1 MCVKCC
7 GQCNHVLILHR
18 FFTTL
23 QDTLSKIVKSYDTV
37 SSNIKLKE
45 QQFSGITNV
54 TEQVNRQNER
64 QQTETQVIQMEILKL
79 SYSIEEQ
86 LENSRFL
93 LAWYNSYHNK
103 MESYKM
109 SLAALEIQAT
119 IHMELMEKR
128 EEVKRQKEHID
139 ELKMNF
145 QNPEG
150 NALQQA
156 QKEIDNFKT
165 QIQKIKELVRRK
177 GILLE
182 KEKNNHSQLRKYI
195 EIHNRTY
202 EAIMKRLCCQLNKA
216 LSTHRELSRD
226 IFHMEKEV
234 KHLKKQLGTL
244 YNVE

>member
-45 QQFSGITNV
+45 RQISGITNV

-64 QQTETQVIQMEILKL
+64 QQTEIQVIQMEILKL
-79 SYSIEEQ
+79 SYSIEAQ

-93 LAWYNSYHNK
+93 LAWYKNYHNK

-150 NALQQA
+150 NALKQA
-156 QKEIDNFKT
+156 QV
-165 QIQKIKELVRRK
+165 Q
-177 GILLE
+177 
-182 KEKNNHSQLRKYI
+182 
-195 EIHNRTY
+195 
-202 EAIMKRLCCQLNKA
+202 
-216 LSTHRELSRD
+216 
-226 IFHMEKEV
+226 
-234 KHLKKQLGTL
+234 
-244 YNVE
+244 